1 MNELRNENENK
12 SKGYR
17 PTPLGVFAVML
28 VIAAIAA
35 TVILIL
41 HNSYGLLQF

>member
-1 MNELRNENENK
+1 MNENK
-12 SKGYR
+12 NKPQTDKKRSR
-17 PTPLGVFAVML
+17 LSPLGAFVAVL
-28 VIAAIAA
+28 VIVAVAS